1 MKFHPDVIQVPFIKS
16 YGPGW
21 VEVGNERLHTSFVM
35 SSTGE
40 RFAWNCARF
49 EDLMPEH
56 FEQLARLQPELVI
69 FGSGNRLRFP
79 APGLTM
85 ALIQL
90 QIGLETMDT
99 RAACRTY
106 NVLAGEGRRVAV
118 ALLME

>member
-1 MKFHPDVIQVPFIKS
+1 MKFHPDVIHVPFIKS

-21 VEVGNERLHTSFVM
+21 VEVGNERLSTSFVM

-40 RFAWNCARF
+40 RFEWHCARF
-49 EDLMPEH
+49 EDLTQAH
-56 FEQLARLQPELVI
+56 FEQLAQLRPELVI

-79 APGLTM
+79 APGLAT

-99 RAACRTY
+99 QAACRTY

-118 ALLME
+118 ALLMG